1 MENELL
7 NIINLASISFLLTLV
22 LVTAVHKIK
31 QPHKFKK
38 ILLDYE
44 ILPVQLTLKLAK
56 LVPFVELGVI
66 ATTIIAFALSLPLVS
81 FSVLLVLYGAY
92 TGIILFAWL
101 KKRSLLDCGCSMS
114 TSVVAV
120 SPKYLLVRNLALM
133 LLVGVYYVTA
143 QQTAFTLG
151 QWLVGLAIS
160 CFVFI
165 AYSSLEGLV
174 ENQSLINKLKVKH
187 D

>member
-1 MENELL
+1 MENEFL
-7 NIINLASISFLLTLV
+7 NIINLASFSFLLTLV

-44 ILPVQLTLKLAK
+44 ALPIQLTLKLAK
-56 LVPFVELGVI
+56 VVPFIEFGVI
-66 ATTIIAFALSLPLVS
+66 ATAIIAFALSLPLVS
-81 FSVLLVLYGAY
+81 FTVLLVLYGAY
-92 TGIILFAWL
+92 TGIILFALL

-114 TSVVAV
+114 TSEVAV
-120 SPKYLLVRNLALM
+120 HPSYLFVRNLVLM
-133 LLVGVYYVTA
+133 LLVGVYYISA
-143 QQTAFTLG
+143 QQTPITLG

-160 CFVFI
+160 CFLLI